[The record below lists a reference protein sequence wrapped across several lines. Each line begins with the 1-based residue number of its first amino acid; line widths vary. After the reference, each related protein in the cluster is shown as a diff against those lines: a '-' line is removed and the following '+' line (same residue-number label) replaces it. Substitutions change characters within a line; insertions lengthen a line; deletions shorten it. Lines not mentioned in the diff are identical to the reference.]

1 MVYECLTCKF
11 STPIKC
17 KYQRHLETNK
27 HLTLVKQEGEME
39 SDLRKQLNEAKA
51 EIKRLTETNKILINQ
66 SKQATGQPEVKFNKN
81 KTIGDIKDN
90 MKIDMFYK
98 DSIDV
103 ENRINNKPDKSVITR
118 KLDTLDIGYI
128 FVVYLNCVEQKDTL
142 PLCEYVKK
150 ILETNYSIVEETIF
164 VEYLSPNTG
173 EIKTIELKQ
182 ENSFLKMIGM
192 SLVNCYKYYREKVQR
207 MPDNIKEEYEK
218 EYDMDICNGYWDW
231 VDDVIYEK
239 KDGSKTI
246 PYLKLDFLLEF
257 L

>member
-27 HLTLVKQEGEME
+27 HLTLVKQSGQVE
-39 SDLRKQLNEAKA
+39 SDLRKQIVDLKTEV
-51 EIKRLTETNKILINQ
+51 KRLTELNLILINQ
-66 SKQATGQPEVKFNKN
+66 SKQANGQAEVKFNKN

-98 DSIDV
+98 DSVDV
-103 ENRINNKPDKSVITR
+103 ENRINNKPDKLIITR
-118 KLDTLDIGYI
+118 QLDTLDIGYI

-150 ILETNYSIVEETIF
+150 IMGTNYSVVEETIF
-164 VEYLSPNTG
+164 VDYLSPNTG
-173 EIKTIELKQ
+173 EVKTIELKQ
-182 ENSFLKMIGM
+182 ENGFLKMIGM
-192 SLVNCYKYYREKVQR
+192 SLVNCYKYYRGKVQR
-207 MPDNIKEEYEK
+207 TPDNIKEEYEK
-218 EYDMDICNGYWDW
+218 EYDMDICNGYWDFIFQI
-231 VDDVIYEK
+231 IYEK
-239 KDGSKTI
+239 KDGSKIT
-246 PYLKLDFLLEF
+246 PYLKLEFLLEF

>member
-1 MVYECLTCKF
+1 MVYECKICKF
-11 STPIKC
+11 STDLKPN
-17 KYQRHLETNK
+17 YTRHMNSKK

-39 SDLRKQLNEAKA
+39 SDLRKQIVDLKA
-51 EIKRLTETNKILINQ
+51 EVKRLTETNKILINQ
-66 SKQATGQPEVKFNKN
+66 SKQATGQTEIKFNKN
-81 KTIGDIKDN
+81 KTIDDIKSN

-118 KLDTLDIGYI
+118 KLENLDIGYI
-128 FVVYLNCVEQKDTL
+128 FVVYMNCVEQMDTL
-142 PLCEYVKK
+142 PLREYVKK
-150 ILETNYSIVEETIF
+150 ILGTNYSIVEETIF

-182 ENSFLKMIGM
+182 ENGFLKMIGM

-218 EYDMDICNGYWDW
+218 EYDMDICNGYWDF
-231 VDDVIYEK
+231 VDDIIYEK

>member
-17 KYQRHLETNK
+17 KYQRHLETKK

-39 SDLRKQLNEAKA
+39 SDLRKQIVDLKT
-51 EIKRLTETNKILINQ
+51 EIKRLTEINKILINQ
-66 SKQATGQPEVKFNKN
+66 SKQATGQEEVKFNKN
-81 KTIGDIKDN
+81 ITIDDIKSN
-90 MKIDMFYK
+90 MRNDMFYK
-98 DSIDV
+98 DDARTENHID
-103 ENRINNKPDKSVITR
+103 NRTDKSVITR
-118 KLDTLDIGYI
+118 TLSNLDFGYI
-128 FVVYLNCVEQKDTL
+128 FVVYLLCVEQRDTL
-142 PLCEYVKK
+142 PLCEYIKK
-150 ILETNYSIVEETIF
+150 ILGTNYSVVEDKIF

-182 ENSFLKMIGM
+182 ENGFLKMIGM

-207 MPDNIKEEYEK
+207 MPDTVKQEYEQ
-218 EYDMDICNGYWDW
+218 ECNMTIWNGYVDW
-231 VDDVIYEK
+231 VDDVIFEK

-246 PYLKLDFLLEF
+246 PYLKLDFLLQF